1 MKYFKRFSDSR
12 LEKSRKVDLTKS
24 SSKDLAYS
32 SLSGDHGPQKQIVP
46 VKRHQSEV
54 LNLGTYLA
62 ASSSSKSLPKKSPV
76 NKKKSNKYILTI
88 D

>member
-12 LEKSRKVDLTKS
+12 AEKTRKVDLTKS
-24 SSKDLAYS
+24 SSKGLAYS
-32 SLSGDHGPQKQIVP
+32 CLSGEHGPQKNRVP

-54 LNLGTYLA
+54 LNLSTYVS

-76 NKKKSNKYILTI
+76 NKKMSNKHILTI